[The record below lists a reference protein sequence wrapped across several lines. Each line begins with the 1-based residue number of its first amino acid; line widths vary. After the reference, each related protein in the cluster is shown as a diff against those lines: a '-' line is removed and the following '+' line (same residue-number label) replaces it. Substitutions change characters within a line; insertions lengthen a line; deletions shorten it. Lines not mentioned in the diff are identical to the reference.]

1 VNVYNSTYVQKVY
14 TGVRNMRAISQEITA
29 ILQQAAANKSRITGL
44 THNFYRYPARF
55 SPIFVSAALRL
66 FSKQG
71 DLILDPYMGGGTT
84 IVEAMATGRR
94 TIGADLNALAVF
106 ITRVKTSPL
115 TRKEKDIILLWSK
128 EQVETLSYR
137 NYSPKMDHLLNDIKT
152 KNLTLPKARFLK
164 KIIAQALLSLEAL
177 TSPRAQDFA
186 RCAIL
191 RTSQLALDGRKKHTS
206 VAEFKKNL
214 QKNVAQMLSHLA
226 CFERTIRQHRPGHPR
241 RKLIESNAADLPLQ
255 PYFAASDRKV
265 DLVIT
270 SPPYP
275 GLHILYHRWQVD
287 GRRETP
293 APYWIAGCQ
302 DGQGDSYYNF
312 GSRHQVGFHR
322 YFETAFQTLSAIR
335 QVMRT
340 GAVIV
345 QMIAFKN
352 PEQHLLRY
360 LQTMEQAGFT
370 ELTHTPRQMQNS
382 DARIWRDV
390 PNRRWYATQK
400 GRTAGSREVV
410 LVHVAS

>member
-1 VNVYNSTYVQKVY
+1 
-14 TGVRNMRAISQEITA
+14 MRAIPQKMTA
-29 ILQQAAANKSRITGL
+29 MLQAAAADKTRVTGL

-55 SPIFVSAALRL
+55 SPVFVSAALQL
-66 FSKQG
+66 FSKPG

-84 IVEAMATGRR
+84 IVEAMAAGRR

-115 TRKEKDIILLWSK
+115 TKNEQNIVLSWSK
-128 EQVETLSYR
+128 EQLETLSYR

-152 KNLTLPKARFLK
+152 KNLTLPRARFLK
-164 KIIAQALLSLEAL
+164 KIIAQALLSLESL
-177 TSPRAQDFA
+177 QSSRVRDFA

-191 RTSQLALDGRKKHTS
+191 RTSQLALDGRKTHTS
-206 VAEFKKNL
+206 IAKFKKNL
-214 QKNVAQMLSHLA
+214 QKNVAQMLNQLT
-226 CFERTIRQHRPGHPR
+226 CFERTIRPHSPGHPR

-255 PYFAASDRKV
+255 SFFTASDRKV

-302 DGQGDSYYNF
+302 DGQGDAYYNF
-312 GSRHQVGFHR
+312 GSRQQVGFHR
-322 YFETAFQTLSAIR
+322 YFETALQTLRAIR

-340 GAVIV
+340 GASIV
-345 QMIAFKN
+345 QMVAFKN
-352 PEQHLLRY
+352 PDEHLPRY

-370 ELTHTPRQMQNS
+370 ELTHMPNHAQAT

-390 PNRRWYATQK
+390 PNRRWHATLQ
-400 GRTAGSREVV
+400 GRTTGSREIV
-410 LVHVAS
+410 LLHRTT